1 MDVLT
6 YTDARASLK
15 DVMDRVIH
23 DRVEVV
29 VTRKKREAVVMISL
43 DEYNAIQETL
53 HLQKSLRT
61 PAAFRH
67 PSRNWMRA
75 MASSARLIFE
85 ARLFRTCLGRLSL
98 VAVRW
103 QRKGLGADPRSIQ
116 EHDATA
122 LQGAWQTRTSQR

>member
-1 MDVLT
+1 MDVMT

-53 HLQKSLRT
+53 HLLKSPGNARRL
-61 PAAFRH
+61 H
-67 PSRNWMRA
+67 
-75 MASSARLIFE
+75 ASIAQL
-85 ARLFRTCLGRLSL
+85 
-98 VAVRW
+98 
-103 QRKGLGADPRSIQ
+103 
-116 EHDATA
+116 DAG
-122 LQGAWQTRTSQR
+122 QGTERDLES

>member
-1 MDVLT
+1 MDVIT

-53 HLQKSLRT
+53 HLQKSPENARRLQ
-61 PAAFRH
+61 AAIAQL
-67 PSRNWMRA
+67 NA
-75 MASSARLIFE
+75 GE
-85 ARLFRTCLGRLSL
+85 
-98 VAVRW
+98 
-103 QRKGLGADPRSIQ
+103 GAERDV
-116 EHDATA
+116 E
-122 LQGAWQTRTSQR
+122 L

>member
-53 HLQKSLRT
+53 HLQKSPENARRLQ
-61 PAAFRH
+61 
-67 PSRNWMRA
+67 
-75 MASSARLIFE
+75 ASIAQL
-85 ARLFRTCLGRLSL
+85 
-98 VAVRW
+98 
-103 QRKGLGADPRSIQ
+103 
-116 EHDATA
+116 DAGNGVEREID
-122 LQGAWQTRTSQR
+122 L

>member
-1 MDVLT
+1 MMDVLT

-53 HLQKSLRT
+53 HLQKSPENARRLQ
-61 PAAFRH
+61 
-67 PSRNWMRA
+67 
-75 MASSARLIFE
+75 ASIAQL
-85 ARLFRTCLGRLSL
+85 
-98 VAVRW
+98 
-103 QRKGLGADPRSIQ
+103 
-116 EHDATA
+116 DAGNGIEREID
-122 LQGAWQTRTSQR
+122 L